1 MVRAAP
7 VSSQRS
13 VQLLL
18 LCVAMAL
25 GGYIRTA
32 LSPLQEAMRMAL
44 SFSDNQ
50 MALLQ
55 GPAIAIPVLLV
66 ATPLGVLIDR
76 RSRVRLLQAL
86 VLLGTVGTLL
96 TARATSFDGLVVA
109 RALSGTMGTSI
120 LPVVFSLV
128 ADLYPAARRGQANS
142 LVVVGQVI
150 GNAAA
155 FWLGGRLLLLA
166 GAAPNHWRWAMLWLA
181 VPLVP
186 SILLLLGLREPKR
199 EEVAVANPSLPQ
211 VWRELK
217 TYRSMILL
225 LIVGIVSLETA
236 VGAVLIWGAPLLSR
250 SFSLP
255 PDRVGTVMA
264 CAVLVSG
271 TVGPLAGGGL
281 ADLGERHGGPR
292 TTASVLVA
300 LALLSVPVAGFGF
313 LQGVLAASILMVLT
327 LTFMLAASIMGMT
340 LFTVVI
346 PNELRGVC
354 LSSLVAV
361 ILLFALAVAPV
372 AVSLL
377 SEAMG
382 GLSRIAGASSIV
394 CMSAGV
400 IAAAAFVLGGRHL
413 NARHRSRS

>member
-1 MVRAAP
+1 
-7 VSSQRS
+7 
-13 VQLLL
+13 
-18 LCVAMAL
+18 MAL
-25 GGYIRTA
+25 GGYVRTA
-32 LSPLQEAMRMAL
+32 LSPLQEAMRIAL
-44 SFSDNQ
+44 SLSDNQ

-66 ATPLGVLIDR
+66 ATPLGLLIDR
-76 RSRVRLLQAL
+76 CSRVRLLLAL
-86 VLLGTVGTLL
+86 LLLGTAGTLL
-96 TARATSFDGLVVA
+96 TARAASFDGLVVA
-109 RALSGTMGTSI
+109 RGLSGTMGTSI

-142 LVVVGQVI
+142 LVVVGQVV
-150 GNAAA
+150 GNASA
-155 FWLGGRLLLLA
+155 FWVGGRLLVLA
-166 GAAPNHWRWAMLWLA
+166 GAAPNHWRWAMLLLA

-186 SILLLLGLREPKR
+186 CIFLLLGLREPKR
-199 EEVAVANPSLPQ
+199 VEVSVANPSLPQ

-217 TYRSMILL
+217 AYRSMIFP

-236 VGAVLIWGAPLLSR
+236 VGAVLVWGAPMLSR

-281 ADLGERHGGPR
+281 ADLGERQGGPR
-292 TTASVLVA
+292 VTASVLVA
-300 LALLSVPVAGFGF
+300 LALLSIPVAGFGF
-313 LQGVLAASILMVLT
+313 SHEVVAASSLMVLT

-346 PNELRGVC
+346 PNELRGIC
-354 LSSLVAV
+354 LSSLIAV
-361 ILLFALAVAPV
+361 ILLFALAVAPM
-372 AVSLL
+372 AISLL

-382 GLSRIAGASSIV
+382 GLSRIASASSIL

-400 IAAAAFVLGGRHL
+400 IAAAAFVLGGHRL
-413 NARHRSRS
+413 SARHESRS